1 MRASRAMR
9 LACLLAVLLAACQS
23 TPPPPRS
30 ATTDLAPDAARER
43 VAEALQQ
50 AGLAVEQR
58 PDGLRVTTNQASF
71 VDCPPVMV
79 GGGDGRRVFTQ
90 VSERRGVVE
99 IGFVGNGRTTASW
112 QTSFSGRYVNRVN
125 NTTFEQA
132 CQSTGALEAL
142 IARALTG

>member
-9 LACLLAVLLAACQS
+9 LACLLAVLLAACQ
-23 TPPPPRS
+23 TTPPPRS

-43 VAEALQQ
+43 VAGALQQ

-58 PDGLRVTTNQASF
+58 ADGLRVTTNQASF
-71 VDCPPVMV
+71 VDCLPVMV
-79 GGGDGRRVFTQ
+79 GGGDDRRVFTQ
-90 VSERRGVVE
+90 VSERRGVVD

-112 QTSFSGRYVNRVN
+112 QTSFSGRYANRVN